1 MIPTLE
7 TPKVSFVIIQTKG
20 TMLKNKL
27 NFDYNIFTK
36 IEVKLDIIT
45 MFLEINVT
53 YTKSEI
59 N

>member
-36 IEVKLDIIT
+36 IEAKLDIIT

>member
-7 TPKVSFVIIQTKG
+7 TPKVSFIIIQTKG